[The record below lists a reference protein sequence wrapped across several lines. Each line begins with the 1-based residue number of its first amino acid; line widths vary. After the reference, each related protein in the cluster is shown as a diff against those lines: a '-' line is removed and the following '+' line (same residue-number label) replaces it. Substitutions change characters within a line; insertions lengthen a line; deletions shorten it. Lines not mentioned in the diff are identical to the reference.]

1 MPSYKPPF
9 DPPAGW
15 MEIGTIVSPQGL
27 KGELRVYPNSDFPE
41 RFEVPG
47 ERWIYG
53 PELAEPQSVKLERGN
68 FLPGKGLYVV
78 KLAGV
83 LDRDGAEALRDKMLV
98 VPSTDIPKLPPG
110 EYHVSELIGLQVILQ
125 ADRSVVGEIVDLM
138 SAGNT
143 ILVVRGPDGEHMIPF
158 VQAIVPIVDLATGLV
173 EITPPEGLL
182 SLNS

>member
-9 DPPAGW
+9 DPPTGW

-53 PELAEPQSVKLERGN
+53 PELTEPQSVKLERGN

-83 LDRDGAEALRDKMLV
+83 ADRDGAEALRDKMLV
-98 VPSTDIPKLPPG
+98 VPSTDIPKLPQG

-143 ILVVRGPDGEHMIPF
+143 ILVVRGAQGEHMIPF
-158 VQAIVPIVDLATGLV
+158 VQAIVPIVDLAAGLV

>member
-47 ERWIYG
+47 ERWLYG
-53 PELAEPQSVKLERGN
+53 PEWAEPRSVKLERGN

-83 LDRDGAEALRDKMLV
+83 SDRDGAEALRDKMLV
-98 VPSTDIPKLPPG
+98 VPSKDLPRLPKG
-110 EYHVSELIGLQVILQ
+110 EYHVSQLIGLRVILQ

-143 ILVVRGPDGEHMIPF
+143 ILVVRGEQGEQMIPF
-158 VQAIVPIVDLATGLV
+158 VTAIVPIVDLAAGLV
-173 EITPPEGLL
+173 EITPPDGLL
-182 SLNS
+182 SLNH